1 MANFEKQIQLGIQLH
16 RSIDSFTDS
25 HPLVKAAQTY
35 LRPKF
40 GHYSSV
46 ITDVFFDYFL
56 IKDWSEFSKEP
67 LEKFIQNI
75 YNTLDR
81 YALIFPAR
89 FAGMYHWMKKENWL
103 LHYGKID
110 GIRRALS
117 GMAKRTQFDSKME
130 QAHLALI
137 ENEDEFEVIFFAF
150 FKELES
156 FAYQK
161 LTELEKEA

>member
-1 MANFEKQIQLGIQLH
+1 
-16 RSIDSFTDS
+16 
-25 HPLVKAAQTY
+25 
-35 LRPKF
+35 
-40 GHYSSV
+40 
-46 ITDVFFDYFL
+46 
-56 IKDWSEFSKEP
+56 
-67 LEKFIQNI
+67 
-75 YNTLDR
+75 
-81 YALIFPAR
+81 
-89 FAGMYHWMKKENWL
+89 MYHWMKKENWL
-103 LHYGKID
+103 LNYGKID